1 MSRCHAS
8 TNSATTVIL
17 WENLPTST
25 KLLPAAM
32 MVVGMRI
39 LHTADWHL
47 GDRLGRIDRTADLR
61 AAVELVAVHC
71 RDQHVE
77 VLLVAG
83 DLFSEMS
90 RADSLR
96 ESIAHFQATFEPFL
110 LGGGTILALTGN
122 HDNEIFCQTL
132 RLVMTL
138 AAPATGRMGDLC
150 PPGRLYLATDPS
162 LVRLADKNGQQV
174 QFLLMPYP
182 TPARYLRDQP
192 AQRYVTVEEKNRQ
205 LQEAFKRELR
215 QLLQPPAFRSDL
227 PVVLAAHIHLQT
239 VQLPSLFRM
248 SEQESIVFEDAD
260 LPSECAYVALGHI
273 HQPQAVG
280 GRSHVRYSGSIER
293 LDLGEQRDQ
302 KSVVVVDVGPDGLL
316 DEPRLL
322 PLPATSIFA
331 IEIHEPQVELPGL
344 RERYPDAQR
353 DLVRIDFTYTAGSD
367 DLERILRDLD
377 EVFPRW
383 YERDWKETSALGPAI
398 TAEGMGHGK
407 SFEDTVRD
415 YLQQELINHPEA
427 VRDAVLRRAEALLSE
442 ARA

>member
-1 MSRCHAS
+1 MGLDALIPGRAAC
-8 TNSATTVIL
+8 
-17 WENLPTST
+17 LPTST
-25 KLLPAAM
+25 KPRLVAI
-32 MVVGMRI
+32 MVGGMRI

-61 AAVELVAVHC
+61 AAVERVAAHC
-71 RDQHVE
+71 HDENVE

-83 DLFSEMS
+83 DLFSELS
-90 RADSLR
+90 RADNLR
-96 ESIAHFQATFEPFL
+96 ESIAHLQATFEPFL

-138 AAPATGRMGDLC
+138 AAPATGRLGELC

-192 AQRYVTVEEKNRQ
+192 VQRYTTVEEKNRQ
-205 LQEAFKRELR
+205 LQDAFKRELTQLR
-215 QLLQPPAFRSDL
+215 QQPPFRPDL
-227 PVVLAAHIHLQT
+227 PAVLAAHIHLQS

-248 SEQESIVFEDAD
+248 SEQESIVFEAAD
-260 LPSECAYVALGHI
+260 LPAECAYVALGHI

-293 LDLGEQRDQ
+293 LDLGEQRDH

-322 PLPATSIFA
+322 PVPATAVYA
-331 IEIHEPQVELPGL
+331 IGMHNPQVELPDL
-344 RERYPDAQR
+344 RQRYSEAVR
-353 DLVRIDFTYTAGSD
+353 DLVHIDFTYTAGTD
-367 DLERILRDLD
+367 DLEKILRELD

-383 YERDWKETSALGPAI
+383 YDRHWKETSALGPAI
-398 TAEGMGHGK
+398 TAEGAGHGK

-415 YLQQELINHPEA
+415 YLNLELINHPEA

-442 ARA
+442 AWQ